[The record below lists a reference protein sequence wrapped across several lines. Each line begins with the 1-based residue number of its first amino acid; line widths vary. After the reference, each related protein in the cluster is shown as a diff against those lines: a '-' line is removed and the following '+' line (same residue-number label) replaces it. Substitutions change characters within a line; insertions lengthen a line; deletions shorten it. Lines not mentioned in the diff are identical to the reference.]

1 MENNNNNK
9 KTIIIT
15 AIISVTITAFI
26 AYALNKDDFTLD
38 KAYLEDLKSEIKLKD
53 ETITEFENHN
63 LSTYEEKLNNLEGY
77 LDDISDKVDAIYEQT
92 VPDNLK
98 DKTVY
103 DFEH

>member
-1 MENNNNNK
+1 MHLSEEEMK
-9 KTIIIT
+9 
-15 AIISVTITAFI
+15 I
-26 AYALNKDDFTLD
+26 AKDLGSPYYYLD
-38 KAYLEDLKSEIKLKD
+38 LLEDLKSEIKLKD